1 MAFTELHAT
10 NLPEARVEKSPLF
23 ILLFSGS
30 GLHLNNSTLKSVW
43 VSAIQHTTTTLS
55 LKFEPAPSSYAE
67 VVIMSLSMLKYKYLP
82 QEEKK
87 DSVKKVKDKRINQKA
102 KKMNQISVNL
112 YSR

>member
-55 LKFEPAPSSYAE
+55 LKFVPAPSSYVE

-87 DSVKKVKDKRINQKA
+87 RQ
-102 KKMNQISVNL
+102 
-112 YSR
+112 R